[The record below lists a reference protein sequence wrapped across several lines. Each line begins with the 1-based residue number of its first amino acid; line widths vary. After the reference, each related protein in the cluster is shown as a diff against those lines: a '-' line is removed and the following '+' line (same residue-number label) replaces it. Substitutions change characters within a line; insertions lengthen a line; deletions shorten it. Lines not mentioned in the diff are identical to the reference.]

1 MKNLFHRILKTLN
14 INGRDWVVLLLAL
27 LLAFSIWLIH
37 NLALKYNDYFS
48 VSVVAQC
55 NIPGHVQESA
65 NKCEVTA
72 RCRATGYKLIRAHL
86 TRRRSHKVLFNVSDM
101 THYKDDTFYI
111 TSDDLQGYSHLI
123 FDPGVTVEYF
133 LSDTLFFRFPYEN
146 CRKVPVVPI
155 SVVSYKDQYM
165 AEGPLSIEPDSIL
178 VYGEPYQLE
187 RITEVYTRPVNYTEL
202 SDDVVGVVGLEPIKD
217 VRFSIEDV
225 RYSLQVK
232 RFVEIKQSL
241 PVRVKNVPSGK
252 VMRVYPSEAMVSL
265 RCNFPLIEDPLR
277 GLVLEADY
285 EDYIKSLSG
294 KCPLKL
300 SGMSRGII
308 DQVIEP
314 AYVSGVIQEMR

>member
-1 MKNLFHRILKTLN
+1 MN

-48 VSVVAQC
+48 VSIIAEC
-55 NIPGHVQESA
+55 NIPGHAVESA

-72 RCRATGYKLIRAHL
+72 RCRATGYKLIKAHI
-86 TRRRSHKVLFNVSDM
+86 TRKKAHKVMFNTSDM
-101 THYKDDTFYI
+101 THYEEDVFYM
-111 TSDDLQGYSHLI
+111 TSAQLKGYSHLI
-123 FDPGVTVEYF
+123 FDAGVSVEYF

-146 CRKVPVVPI
+146 SKKVPVVPI

-165 AEGPLSIEPDSIL
+165 ADGVLSVEPDSVL

-187 RITEVYTRPVNYTEL
+187 RIEEVFTRPISYTEL
-202 SDDVVGVVGLEPIKD
+202 SEDVKGVVGLETIKN
-217 VRFSIEDV
+217 VRFSVEDI

-232 RFVEIKQSL
+232 RYVEIEQNL
-241 PVRVKNVPSGK
+241 PVRVKNVPSDRIL
-252 VMRVYPSEAMVSL
+252 RVYPSDAMVQL
-265 RCNFPLIEDPLR
+265 RCNFPLTEDPVR
-277 GLVLEADY
+277 GLSLEIDY

-300 SGMSRGII
+300 NGVSRGVISYS
-308 DQVIEP
+308 IEP
-314 AYVSGVIQEMR
+314 AYVSGVIEEIR